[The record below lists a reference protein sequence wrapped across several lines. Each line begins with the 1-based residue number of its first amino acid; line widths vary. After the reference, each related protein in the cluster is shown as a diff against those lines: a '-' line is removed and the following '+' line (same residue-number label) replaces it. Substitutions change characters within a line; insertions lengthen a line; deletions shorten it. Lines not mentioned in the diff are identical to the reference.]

1 MHDDRHRVLTVTP
14 ADRRTA
20 SRTRILDAAAHAF
33 RAKGYAATGVDA
45 VMSAAGMT
53 HGGFY
58 AHFRS
63 KAAMLAATM
72 LHLRQPRHLTVV
84 QAVDGLAGRALVE
97 AAIDCYLTRRHR
109 DHPEDG
115 CPIPTLGA
123 ELPRLADGPAG
134 AAAPHIQ
141 GFVRLLAPH
150 LPDAEDGRDARAQA
164 VVALLVGGIVT
175 ARNLPDRQA
184 GPWLEAC
191 RRAARRIAGIAPEAA

>member
-1 MHDDRHRVLTVTP
+1 VLSVHSP
-14 ADRRTA
+14 ARRSAT
-20 SRTRILDAAAHAF
+20 RTRILDAAAHAF
-33 RAKGYAATGVDA
+33 RANGYAATGVDE

-72 LHLRQPRHLTVV
+72 LHLRQPRYIPVET
-84 QAVDGLAGRALVE
+84 AIAGLVGSTLVA
-97 AAIDCYLTRRHR
+97 AAIDSYLTKRHR

-123 ELPRLADGPAG
+123 ELPRLADGPAN
-134 AAAPHIQ
+134 AAAPHVQ

-150 LPDAEDGRDARAQA
+150 LPSAEAGRDDRAQA
-164 VVALLVGGIVT
+164 LVALLVGGIVT
-175 ARNLPDRQA
+175 ARTLPDRQA

-191 RRAARRIAGIAPEAA
+191 RRAARRIAGLPAEST

>member
-1 MHDDRHRVLTVTP
+1 VTSP
-14 ADRRTA
+14 DRRTA
-20 SRTRILDAAAHAF
+20 TRTRILDAAAQAF
-33 RAKGYAATGVDA
+33 RSNGYAATGVDS

-72 LHLRQPRHLTVV
+72 LHLRQPRYLPVV
-84 QAVDGLAGRALVE
+84 SAIDGLVGSALVE
-97 AAIDCYLTRRHR
+97 AAIDCYLSKRHR

-123 ELPRLADGPAG
+123 ELPRLADGPAC
-134 AAAPHIQ
+134 AVAPHIQ

-150 LPDAEDGRDARAQA
+150 LPGGQAGREDRAQA

-184 GPWLEAC
+184 GPWLDAC

>member
-1 MHDDRHRVLTVTP
+1 MPV
-14 ADRRTA
+14 ADRRSAT
-20 SRTRILDAAAHAF
+20 RTRILDAAARAF
-33 RAKGYAATGVDA
+33 RAHGYAATGVDA

-63 KAAMLAATM
+63 KAAMLTATM
-72 LHLRQPRHLTVV
+72 LHLRQPRYLPVV
-84 QAVDGLAGRALVE
+84 KAISGLSGSALVA

-109 DHPEDG
+109 DDPENG

-123 ELPRLADGPAG
+123 ELPRLADGPVN
-134 AAAPHIQ
+134 AAAPHVQ

-150 LPDAEDGRDARAQA
+150 LPGDEAGRAGRAQA
-164 VVALLVGGIVT
+164 LVALLVGAIVT
-175 ARNLPDRQA
+175 ARNLPARQV

-191 RRAARRIAGIAPEAA
+191 RLAARQLAGLPPEAP